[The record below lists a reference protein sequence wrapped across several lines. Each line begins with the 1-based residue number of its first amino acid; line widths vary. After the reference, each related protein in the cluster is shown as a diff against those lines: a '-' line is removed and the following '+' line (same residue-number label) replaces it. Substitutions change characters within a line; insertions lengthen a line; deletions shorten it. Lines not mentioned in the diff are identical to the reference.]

1 MKLGRQNYVRKRLKF
16 LGIFS
21 LLFPLLFSCKD
32 SDSAENQFNP
42 NAPVEVNAI
51 IPETGTVALPLVIHG
66 KNFGADK
73 SKIKV
78 YFDDVQAQII
88 TAKSEHLY
96 VLNPRQTGGEHIV
109 KVIVNDKEGVLKEKF
124 TYIVTSSVTTVAGS
138 GEYDVIDGNALEAA
152 FASPE
157 YIAVDD
163 KGNIVASDYRGNYL
177 RLISIEE
184 SKVTTLF
191 EDGSIYGLSF
201 SPDYST
207 LYIGMEGSSIMSNEL
222 DCKSSWLRSVVPNT
236 IGMEYGSA
244 TTVTDSKGNVYY
256 IGYKGEIA
264 QKNIETEMITMIGK
278 IPSDLIDIE
287 ADGSG
292 VDYYAAYNPKDN
304 HIYISTRF
312 ENVIIRFEADIK
324 TLENDDF
331 ELYAGTLNQ
340 SGINNGPRLSATFY
354 EPRGMAFDSKGNM
367 YIADSKN
374 NVIRMINPE
383 GEVSTF
389 IGNPEGGHKDGSL
402 EEALFYRPYD
412 ITISPED
419 FIYVADAG
427 NHRVRCIAI
436 Q

>member
-1 MKLGRQNYVRKRLKF
+1 
-16 LGIFS
+16 
-21 LLFPLLFSCKD
+21 
-32 SDSAENQFNP
+32 
-42 NAPVEVNAI
+42 
-51 IPETGTVALPLVIHG
+51 
-66 KNFGADK
+66 
-73 SKIKV
+73 
-78 YFDDVQAQII
+78 
-88 TAKSEHLY
+88 
-96 VLNPRQTGGEHIV
+96 
-109 KVIVNDKEGVLKEKF
+109 
-124 TYIVTSSVTTVAGS
+124 
-138 GEYDVIDGNALEAA
+138 
-152 FASPE
+152 
-157 YIAVDD
+157 
-163 KGNIVASDYRGNYL
+163 
-177 RLISIEE
+177 
-184 SKVTTLF
+184 
-191 EDGSIYGLSF
+191 
-201 SPDYST
+201 
-207 LYIGMEGSSIMSNEL
+207 MSNEL
-222 DCKSSWLRSVVPNT
+222 DCNSSWLRSVVPNT
-236 IGMEYGSA
+236 VDMGYGTA

-264 QKNIETEMITMIGK
+264 QKNIETETITVIGK

-312 ENVIIRFEADIK
+312 ENVIIRFEAGIK
-324 TLENDDF
+324 TLESDDF

-340 SGINNGPRLSATFY
+340 SGLNNGPRLNATFY

-412 ITISPED
+412 VTISPED